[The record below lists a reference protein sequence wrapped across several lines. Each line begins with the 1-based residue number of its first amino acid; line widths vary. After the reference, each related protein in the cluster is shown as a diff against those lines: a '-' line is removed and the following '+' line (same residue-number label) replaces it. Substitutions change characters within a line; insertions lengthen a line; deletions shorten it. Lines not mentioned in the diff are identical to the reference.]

1 MVGESDEGCSIQIH
15 MVEVDGFLVNPP
27 KEHRGSIAHP
37 LGSDVSLVVMLKL
50 RVFSPSAEPLKDLG

>member
-1 MVGESDEGCSIQIH
+1 

-37 LGSDVSLVVMLKL
+37 LGSDVSFVVMLKL
-50 RVFSPSAEPLKDLG
+50 RVFSPSAEPLKDFG